1 VGGEAEA
8 LVGGKAL
15 RVAVD
20 VRDENRTYKGV
31 NFFNAADRNV
41 LLATVRGEHV
51 ITGFRHGDLKRQL
64 PRLSSSQ
71 ISRHLKRLRVH
82 GLIKR
87 IGHRYKYYL
96 TDLGRR
102 AVVTGLKLRELFVLP
117 QLAGAL
123 SSG

>member
-1 VGGEAEA
+1 MPKPLPESE
-8 LVGGKAL
+8 
-15 RVAVD
+15 
-20 VRDENRTYKGV
+20 RTYKGL
-31 NFFNAADRNV
+31 NFFNRQDRDL
-41 LLATVRGEHV
+41 LLATIRGEHV

-64 PRLSSSQ
+64 PRLSSGQ

-102 AVVTGLKLRELFVLP
+102 AVITGLKLRELFVLP
-117 QLAGAL
+117 QLAATPAL
-123 SSG
+123 